1 MDDAKLLLEALAQL
15 DRLAALGAGKLAVV
29 PTAATTIG
37 QGSYEGVPYVSWP
50 KPDYDAIQAAW
61 WRLGL
66 FGRSQPFGANDRIP
80 TALLA
85 TSGTYGAVVAV
96 GLLRTGISVDA
107 ARQALRQDLQT
118 AGLLKRPAGGGG
130 GGSEGGAPW
139 GWILGTAALGLGLG
153 FTLYFADRAAAQRKE
168 LPAQGDAS

>member
-15 DRLAALGAGKLAVV
+15 DRLAALGAGKLTVV

-37 QGSYEGVPYVSWP
+37 QGNYEGVPYVSWP

-96 GLLRTGISVDA
+96 GLLRTGISIDA

-118 AGLLKRPAGGGG
+118 AGLLKRPT
-130 GGSEGGAPW
+130 GSGSGGASGVPW

-153 FTLYFADRAAAQRKE
+153 FTLYFADRAAAQRE